1 MRISTFFYCLGQG
14 LVNIRR
20 HFLYTLASIAT
31 ITACVF
37 LFSVFYSVV
46 ENLRYTVK
54 MVEETVGITVFFD
67 KELSEEEIIDIGSQ
81 IGLRDEVREMVFV
94 SADEAW
100 EEFQKEYLQGA
111 EDLAAGFID
120 DNPLAN
126 MPSYEIYLKDV
137 EQQNQF
143 VSWLEQQP
151 GVRRVNA
158 SSIAADGLVDMNNAI
173 GYVSIGLIA
182 ILLCV
187 SVFLINNTISM
198 AISTRKDEIRIMRLV
213 GATKGFIRS
222 PFVVEGLIIGLIGAA
237 IPMGLMVL
245 LYDRAI
251 AYLESKLAILA
262 GLMSFM
268 ELQDVMQVLVPVA
281 AILGVGIG
289 FFGSRAAVRKH
300 LKV

>member
-1 MRISTFFYCLGQG
+1 MKIGTFFYCIGQG

-67 KELSEEEIIDIGSQ
+67 KELSEEEIMDIGSQ
-81 IGLRDEVREMVFV
+81 ISLRDEVREMNFV
-94 SADEAW
+94 SAEEAW
-100 EEFQKEYLQGA
+100 AEFQKEYLAGA

-126 MPSYEIYLKDV
+126 MPSYEIFLKNV
-137 EQQNQF
+137 EQQGAF

-158 SSIAADGLVDMNNAI
+158 SSIAAEGLVDMNNAI
-173 GYVSIGLIA
+173 GYVSIGLIV

-198 AISTRKDEIRIMRLV
+198 AINARKDEIRIMRLV
-213 GATKGFIRS
+213 GATKGFIRA
-222 PFVVEGLIIGLIGAA
+222 PFMVEGLFIGLVGAA

-251 AYLESKLAILA
+251 AYLEGKLAILA

-268 ELQDVMQVLVPVA
+268 ELKAIMQILIPVA
-281 AILGVGIG
+281 VVLGIGIG
-289 FFGSRAAVRKH
+289 FFGSRAAVRKY

>member
-1 MRISTFFYCLGQG
+1 MRIGTFFYCLGQG

-20 HFLYTLASIAT
+20 HILYTLASIAT

-67 KELSEEEIIDIGSQ
+67 KELSEEEVMDIGSQ
-81 IGLRDEVREMVFV
+81 IGLRDEVREMNFV
-94 SADEAW
+94 SAEDAW
-100 EEFQKEYLQGA
+100 AEFQKEYLQGA

-126 MPSYEIYLKDV
+126 MPSYEIFLKDV
-137 EQQNQF
+137 EQQGPF

-158 SSIAADGLVDMNNAI
+158 SSIAAEGLVDMNNAI
-173 GYVSIGLIA
+173 GYVSIGLIV

-187 SVFLINNTISM
+187 SVFLISNTISM
-198 AISTRKDEIRIMRLV
+198 AINARKDEIRIMRLV
-213 GATKGFIRS
+213 GATKGFIRA
-222 PFVVEGLIIGLIGAA
+222 PFMVEGLFIGLVGAA
-237 IPMGLMVL
+237 SPMGLMVL

-251 AYLESKLAILA
+251 AYLERKLAILA

-268 ELQDVMQVLVPVA
+268 ELEAVMQVLIPVA
-281 AILGVGIG
+281 AVLGIGIG
-289 FFGSRAAVRKH
+289 FFGSRAAMRKH